1 MKMDIIIIVSIGIV
15 ASLLALIVKEQNSSI
30 AFFVVVV
37 TGIII
42 FLFILQKITG
52 ILLLIEQLGERA
64 NVEGL
69 YIKTIL
75 KIIGIAYIT
84 EFGAHLTRDAGLS
97 AIAAKIELAGKIIII
112 TVAIPILTAV
122 IETIMSFMPGG

>member
-1 MKMDIIIIVSIGIV
+1 MDIIIVVSIGIV

-42 FLFILQKITG
+42 FLFVLQKITG

-84 EFGAHLTRDAGLS
+84 EFGAHLIRDAGLS

-122 IETIMSFMPGG
+122 IETILHFMPGG